1 MDESGLKSQFVEPV
15 LVRDKWFEK
24 SDLPSAVKETINVL
38 KRGFNKPKETKSRHA
53 KFVCECVDLGYAVIS
68 GSDYRWVK
76 SLTR

>member
-1 MDESGLKSQFVEPV
+1 MDESGLKSQFVNPV
-15 LVRDKWFEK
+15 QVRGRWFEQ
-24 SDLPSAVKETINVL
+24 SDLQAAVKDTVNVL

-76 SLTR
+76 SLTL